1 MWDGGHLGRRTSLQ
15 GGPGKPLAHPDVP
28 RRVLEAPWTWVS
40 WEVPRTSPVLP
51 GLSGR
56 LRSSPKFP
64 WGFLGFRTSQRLLA
78 ASSGR
83 PDVPGASPGLPGTA
97 GCARGGCSGLFE
109 VSYAF
114 PEVSQTGM
122 TDRIPP
128 VSEAAAVPA
137 HQRHVLVSVLWVE
150 TFVAV
155 PPSVVHNGWFGVRE
169 TCVLVLFCSSQ
180 SRFGS
185 SSTSRTLTDRIL
197 PASWR
202 TRQMMRVKCQG
213 A

>member
-1 MWDGGHLGRRTSLQ
+1 VWDGGHLGRRTSLQ

-56 LRSSPKFP
+56 PRSSPKFP

-83 PDVPGASPGLPGTA
+83 PDVPGASPGLPGTS

-137 HQRHVLVSVLWVE
+137 HQRHVLVSVHWFE

-155 PPSVVHNGWFGVRE
+155 PPPRWSIMVGSESGKLVCWFYFVRHRAVSARQAPPE
-169 TCVLVLFCSSQ
+169 HSQTGSSQ
-180 SRFGS
+180 RHGGLG
-185 SSTSRTLTDRIL
+185 R
-197 PASWR
+197 
-202 TRQMMRVKCQG
+202 
-213 A
+213 

>member
-1 MWDGGHLGRRTSLQ
+1 MAGGHFIQVPGPTKSNWPRDVVRGPCGTADIWAGCTSLQ

-83 PDVPGASPGLPGTA
+83 PDVPGASPGLPGTS

-137 HQRHVLVSVLWVE
+137 HQRHVLVSVHWFE

-155 PPSVVHNGWFGVRE
+155 PPLGG
-169 TCVLVLFCSSQ
+169 
-180 SRFGS
+180 
-185 SSTSRTLTDRIL
+185 
-197 PASWR
+197 P
-202 TRQMMRVKCQG
+202 
-213 A
+213 